1 MLPWAQIIGTGI
13 SAWSS
18 YKANKDNVQ
27 GNKDAF
33 DTALASVDPRDVT
46 GGFGS
51 FTTNPDG
58 SFNIGLDEK
67 YAKERDYF
75 LDDAAINKGFLTDY
89 QKGGPAGAAN
99 TLFEERVD
107 PLRRNQARAE
117 AQFDEQG
124 NARGMLGAS
133 EMMFARGQNTAGYQ
147 QAESAVYNQ
156 SYTDVQDIIDRYRA
170 RISTGVNQAVN
181 IEGLPQGYADI
192 ALTDAANKAGVAK
205 VGLEA
210 LSGAQTQKAESLSKF
225 GSNLGASVEAGKFK
239 FGNNNRMLSSNTL
252 MSGGSNSGR
261 GGRTRRSKIN

>member
-1 MLPWAQIIGTGI
+1 ME
-13 SAWSS
+13 
-18 YKANKDNVQ
+18 
-27 GNKDAF
+27 
-33 DTALASVDPRDVT
+33 
-46 GGFGS
+46 
-51 FTTNPDG
+51 
-58 SFNIGLDEK
+58 LDEK

-75 LDDAAINKGFLTDY
+75 LDDAEINKGYLSAY
-89 QKGGPAGAAN
+89 QEGGPAGAAN

-117 AQFDEQG
+117 ALFDEQG

-225 GSNLGASVEAGKFK
+225 GSKFGQSVIDGKFSTGSK
-239 FGNNNRMLSSNTL
+239 SAGTHNRFVAP
-252 MSGGSNSGR
+252 R
-261 GGRTRRSKIN
+261 GGMVSGPMSYLK

>member
-1 MLPWAQIIGTGI
+1 MAWAQIIGAAVSAYGNYKSNKSNEQGAKDTLGEGI
-13 SAWSS
+13 AAVEPKS
-18 YKANKDNVQ
+18 
-27 GNKDAF
+27 
-33 DTALASVDPRDVT
+33 VT
-46 GGFGS
+46 GGYGS
-51 FTTNPDG
+51 FTVGPDG
-58 SFNIGLDEK
+58 TRKMELDER

-75 LDDAAINKGFLTDY
+75 LDDAEINKGYLSAY

-117 AQFDEQG
+117 ALFDEQG

-147 QAESAVYNQ
+147 QAESEVYNKA
-156 SYTDVQDIIDRYRA
+156 YTDVQDIIDRYRA
-170 RISTGVNQAVN
+170 RISTGVNQAVD

-225 GSNLGASVEAGKFK
+225 GSKFGQSVIDGKFSTGSK
-239 FGNNNRMLSSNTL
+239 SAGTHNRFVAP
-252 MSGGSNSGR
+252 R
-261 GGRTRRSKIN
+261 GGMVSGPMSYLK

>member
-18 YKANKDNVQ
+18 YKANKDNIQ

-33 DTALASVDPRDVT
+33 GTALASVDPEDVT

-58 SFNIGLDEK
+58 SYNVGLNDK
-67 YAKERDYF
+67 WQGQSDYF
-75 LDDAAINKGFLTDY
+75 LDDAAINKGFLSDY

-117 AQFDEQG
+117 ALFDEQG

-147 QAESAVYNQ
+147 QAESEVYNK
-156 SYTDVQDIIDRYRA
+156 SYMDVQDIIDKYRS
-170 RISTGVNQAVN
+170 RVTGSVSSAVD
-181 IEGLPQGYADI
+181 IEGLPSSYFDQS
-192 ALTDAANKAGVAK
+192 LKDAGNR
-205 VGLEA
+205 
-210 LSGAQTQKAESLSKF
+210 
-225 GSNLGASVEAGKFK
+225 ASIVEAGMGNMNKAQEASNAYNARTATKLGNWLGDQKFSTGSK
-239 FGNNNRMLSSNTL
+239 SAGTHNRFVAP
-252 MSGGSNSGR
+252 R
-261 GGRTRRSKIN
+261 GGMVSGPMSYLK